1 MKKILPVL
9 LVILI
14 FAAGLGV
21 MLYPTISNYINS
33 RSQSYVI
40 DRYEEEMEANAAY
53 YESLLEKARAFNEE
67 LYRNGG
73 LVILTSEQKAE
84 YEAQLNLNG
93 DGVMGYIEIP
103 RLDLKLSIGHGT
115 EEDVLQKMVGH
126 LEGTSLPVGGASSHA
141 VLSAH
146 RGLPSAKLF
155 SDLDL
160 MQVGD
165 RFTIHTLN
173 QTLIYE
179 VDQITIILPE
189 EIEAL
194 AIVPGEDLVTLMT
207 CTPYAVN
214 THRLLVRGRRVT
226 EAEAEATPQPEQKQ
240 PLDTECRAAGDGGG
254 TLCCDARAAS
264 AGSPGRQAKEIGE
277 GDYVE
282 KGSSDLY
289 RLAALCAVHNGS
301 GSQRTLPTHSAAC
314 ARRNAHPGRG
324 VHAVPRGR
332 KAFGSWRGQLCRARA
347 V

>member
-73 LVILTSEQKAE
+73 LVILTSEQKVE

-179 VDQITIILPE
+179 VDQISIILPE

-240 PLDTECRAAGDGGG
+240 PLDTLRLMQNVVLPATAAVLFVVMLVLLLRVLRGG
-254 TLCCDARAAS
+254 
-264 AGSPGRQAKEIGE
+264 
-277 GDYVE
+277 
-282 KGSSDLY
+282 
-289 RLAALCAVHNGS
+289 
-301 GSQRTLPTHSAAC
+301 
-314 ARRNAHPGRG
+314 RRKR
-324 VHAVPRGR
+324 
-332 KAFGSWRGQLCRARA
+332 
-347 V
+347 

>member
-165 RFTIHTLN
+165 QFTIHTLN

-240 PLDTECRAAGDGGG
+240 PLDTLRLMQNVVLPATAAVLFVVMLVLLLRVLRGG
-254 TLCCDARAAS
+254 
-264 AGSPGRQAKEIGE
+264 
-277 GDYVE
+277 
-282 KGSSDLY
+282 
-289 RLAALCAVHNGS
+289 
-301 GSQRTLPTHSAAC
+301 
-314 ARRNAHPGRG
+314 RRKR
-324 VHAVPRGR
+324 
-332 KAFGSWRGQLCRARA
+332 
-347 V
+347 

>member
-1 MKKILPVL
+1 MKKILPIL
-9 LVILI
+9 LVIVI
-14 FAAGLGV
+14 FAAGMGV
-21 MLYPTISNYINS
+21 MLYPTIANYVNS
-33 RSQSYVI
+33 HSQTVAI
-40 DRYEEEMEANAAY
+40 DNYEEAIRANEAY
-53 YESLLEKARAFNEE
+53 YQELLAQAQAYNER
-67 LYRNGG
+67 LYQNGG
-73 LVILTSEQKAE
+73 LRLLNEEEKAE
-84 YEAQLNLNG
+84 YEAQLNLGG

-115 EEDVLQKMVGH
+115 EEDVLQTMVGH

-240 PLDTECRAAGDGGG
+240 PLDTLRLMQNVVLPATAAVLFVVMLVLLLRVLRGG
-254 TLCCDARAAS
+254 
-264 AGSPGRQAKEIGE
+264 
-277 GDYVE
+277 
-282 KGSSDLY
+282 
-289 RLAALCAVHNGS
+289 
-301 GSQRTLPTHSAAC
+301 
-314 ARRNAHPGRG
+314 RRKR
-324 VHAVPRGR
+324 
-332 KAFGSWRGQLCRARA
+332 
-347 V
+347 

>member
-1 MKKILPVL
+1 MKKILPIL
-9 LVILI
+9 LVIVI
-14 FAAGLGV
+14 FAAGMGV
-21 MLYPTISNYINS
+21 MLYPTIANYVNS
-33 RSQSYVI
+33 RSQTVAI
-40 DRYEEEMEANAAY
+40 DNYEEAIRANEAY
-53 YESLLEKARAFNEE
+53 YQELLAQAQAYNER
-67 LYRNGG
+67 LYQNGG
-73 LVILTSEQKAE
+73 LRLLNEEEKAE
-84 YEAQLNLNG
+84 YEAQLNLGG

-126 LEGTSLPVGGASSHA
+126 LEGTSLPVGGVSSHA

-240 PLDTECRAAGDGGG
+240 PLDTLRLMQNVVLPATAAVLFVVMLVLLLRVLRGG
-254 TLCCDARAAS
+254 
-264 AGSPGRQAKEIGE
+264 
-277 GDYVE
+277 
-282 KGSSDLY
+282 
-289 RLAALCAVHNGS
+289 
-301 GSQRTLPTHSAAC
+301 
-314 ARRNAHPGRG
+314 RRKR
-324 VHAVPRGR
+324 
-332 KAFGSWRGQLCRARA
+332 
-347 V
+347 

>member
-1 MKKILPVL
+1 MKKILPIL
-9 LVILI
+9 LVIVI

-21 MLYPTISNYINS
+21 MLYPTIANYVNS
-33 RSQSYVI
+33 RSQTVAI
-40 DRYEEEMEANAAY
+40 DNYEEAIRANEAY
-53 YESLLEKARAFNEE
+53 YQELLAQAQAYNER
-67 LYRNGG
+67 LYQNGG
-73 LVILTSEQKAE
+73 LRLLNEEEKAE
-84 YEAQLNLNG
+84 YEAQLNLGG
-93 DGVMGYIEIP
+93 DSVMGYIEIP

-207 CTPYAVN
+207 CTP
-214 THRLLVRGRRVT
+214 
-226 EAEAEATPQPEQKQ
+226 
-240 PLDTECRAAGDGGG
+240 
-254 TLCCDARAAS
+254 
-264 AGSPGRQAKEIGE
+264 
-277 GDYVE
+277 
-282 KGSSDLY
+282 
-289 RLAALCAVHNGS
+289 
-301 GSQRTLPTHSAAC
+301 
-314 ARRNAHPGRG
+314 
-324 VHAVPRGR
+324 
-332 KAFGSWRGQLCRARA
+332 
-347 V
+347 

>member
-84 YEAQLNLNG
+84 YETQLNLNG

-240 PLDTECRAAGDGGG
+240 PLDTLRLMQNVVLPATAAVLFVVMLVLLLRVLRGG
-254 TLCCDARAAS
+254 
-264 AGSPGRQAKEIGE
+264 
-277 GDYVE
+277 
-282 KGSSDLY
+282 
-289 RLAALCAVHNGS
+289 
-301 GSQRTLPTHSAAC
+301 
-314 ARRNAHPGRG
+314 RRKR
-324 VHAVPRGR
+324 
-332 KAFGSWRGQLCRARA
+332 
-347 V
+347 

>member
-194 AIVPGEDLVTLMT
+194 AIIPGEDLVTLMT

-240 PLDTECRAAGDGGG
+240 PLDTLRLMQNVVLPATAAVLFVVMLVLLLRVLRGG
-254 TLCCDARAAS
+254 
-264 AGSPGRQAKEIGE
+264 
-277 GDYVE
+277 
-282 KGSSDLY
+282 
-289 RLAALCAVHNGS
+289 
-301 GSQRTLPTHSAAC
+301 
-314 ARRNAHPGRG
+314 RRKR
-324 VHAVPRGR
+324 
-332 KAFGSWRGQLCRARA
+332 
-347 V
+347 